1 MKYLLKNMSKFNKPK
16 LVRVDLYIS
25 NVHNEKLDNLS
36 KQLLM
41 SKSLIMRLAL
51 DEYLNKGNNKST

>member
-1 MKYLLKNMSKFNKPK
+1 MSKFNKPK